1 MSAKLTTLMLPI
13 ITKYRIIWI
22 LNYVLFLFSSVEF
35 ACSTVVICGR
45 GEGERNLKG
54 LEFLESGPKVSPQVT
69 PHIITGRQSSRN
81 YVVPGVPVISII
93 TRPVLPSVLSTR
105 PPPALLFPV
114 LPVIPVIFA
123 FLYFP
128 SQNNFNS

>member
-1 MSAKLTTLMLPI
+1 M
-13 ITKYRIIWI
+13 
-22 LNYVLFLFSSVEF
+22 FD
-35 ACSTVVICGR
+35 CGDLWR

-69 PHIITGRQSSRN
+69 PHIITGRQSCRN
-81 YVVPGVPVISII
+81 YSYVVPGVPVISII

-123 FLYFP
+123 FLYFS

>member
-1 MSAKLTTLMLPI
+1 MFHCGDMVRGGLLM
-13 ITKYRIIWI
+13 
-22 LNYVLFLFSSVEF
+22 
-35 ACSTVVICGR
+35 
-45 GEGERNLKG
+45 G

-69 PHIITGRQSSRN
+69 PHIITGRRSSRN
-81 YVVPGVPVISII
+81 YVVPGAPVISII

-114 LPVIPVIFA
+114 LPVMPVIFA

-128 SQNNFNS
+128 SQNFNSWSFSRLTIISLLLTVINRAQHLY